1 MLQKDT
7 RYGPW
12 CQHGTGHH
20 PWPQLAAQASQI
32 RLILTTIM
40 TPVPLLF
47 IAHKP
52 LCFSSLPSIHNI
64 LAHLSGAVVAFQSLP
79 YCMIVDLP
87 YQKITLSRSHHL
99 IGTLGYRCILPNKPL
114 MGIWRGKIRSFS
126 SLSGKHFYSQSLH
139 NSRDLFSIRKKPCGD
154 MWIFSTR

>member
-1 MLQKDT
+1 
-7 RYGPW
+7 
-12 CQHGTGHH
+12 
-20 PWPQLAAQASQI
+20 
-32 RLILTTIM
+32 M

-79 YCMIVDLP
+79 YCKIVDLP

-99 IGTLGYRCILPNKPL
+99 IGTLGYRCILPNKHL
-114 MGIWRGKIRSFS
+114 MGIWRGEIRSFS

-139 NSRDLFSIRKKPCGD
+139 NSRDLFSTSKKPCGD
-154 MWIFSTR
+154 TWIFLYKVSFLKIKYPLFNILFFLFFLTQFEGLEIWLNM